1 MMNSVL
7 KSMGK
12 SNMQFYENLHK
23 KYFNKAKQN
32 KEHEE
37 SDENDNE
44 QKGKDLNFGHFRDNS
59 KSQKSLGRHF

>member
-1 MMNSVL
+1 
-7 KSMGK
+7 MGK

-32 KEHEE
+32 KEPEE